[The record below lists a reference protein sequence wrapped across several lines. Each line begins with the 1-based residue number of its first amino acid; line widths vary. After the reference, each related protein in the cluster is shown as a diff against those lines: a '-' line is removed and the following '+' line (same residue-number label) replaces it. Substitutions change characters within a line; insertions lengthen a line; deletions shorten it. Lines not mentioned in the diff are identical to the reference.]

1 MTWFST
7 VDCKYLS
14 FIWRSVLKQLSRK
27 GVVFGNQ
34 QFTVRNLTFYNAV
47 TAIDQIWDWGW
58 TYKGINIYN
67 CSVGLDFSS
76 GGSSGQS
83 VGSITFIDSSITNTP
98 VGFLTAHSETSLPPT
113 AGSLILENVQLNNV
127 PVAVQGPGSATYLAG
142 SSGSMKIAAWAQG
155 HSYTPTGPV
164 NIMGPIGPFP
174 RPGSLLEDG
183 GKFYERSKP
192 QYATVPVSQFSSV
205 RDGGAKGDG
214 VTDDTAALTTVIAQA
229 AKSRKIVFFDAGT
242 YKVTSTLYIPSGSKI
257 VGESY
262 PNIMGS
268 GSFFSDMSKPQPI
281 IRVGTT
287 HERGS
292 IEWSDMIVSTQG
304 ATAGAILIEFN
315 LASSSSAPSGIWD
328 VHARIGGFA
337 GSSKLS
343 YS

>member
-1 MTWFST
+1 
-7 VDCKYLS
+7 
-14 FIWRSVLKQLSRK
+14 
-27 GVVFGNQ
+27 
-34 QFTVRNLTFYNAV
+34 
-47 TAIDQIWDWGW
+47 
-58 TYKGINIYN
+58 
-67 CSVGLDFSS
+67 
-76 GGSSGQS
+76 
-83 VGSITFIDSSITNTP
+83 
-98 VGFLTAHSETSLPPT
+98 
-113 AGSLILENVQLNNV
+113 
-127 PVAVQGPGSATYLAG
+127 
-142 SSGSMKIAAWAQG
+142 MKIAAWGQG

-164 NIMGPIGPFP
+164 NIMGPINPFP

-192 QYATVPVSQFSSV
+192 QYATVPISQFSSV

-214 VTDDTAALTTVIAQA
+214 VTDDTAALTAVIAQA
-229 AKSRKIVFFDAGT
+229 AKSGKIVFFDAGT

-262 PNIMGS
+262 SNIMGS
-268 GSFFSDMSKPQPI
+268 GSFFSDMSKPQPV